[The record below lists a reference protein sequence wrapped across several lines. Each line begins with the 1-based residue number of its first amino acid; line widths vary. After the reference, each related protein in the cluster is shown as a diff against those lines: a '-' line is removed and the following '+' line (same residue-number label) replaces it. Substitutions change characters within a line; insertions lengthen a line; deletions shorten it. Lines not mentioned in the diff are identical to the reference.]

1 MSWQSELACW
11 LLRRQVRPKTL
22 SPVIDVQGTRALA
35 ERRRPFQTRV
45 PAGWQLRECYGAAD
59 APRGEW
65 LEPVNERAAPTLLY
79 FHGGG
84 YYFCSPATHR
94 PLVFALTAKRA
105 GARSFS
111 VDYRLA
117 PEAPFPAAHEDALA
131 AYAALLEAG
140 VDPATIVLGG
150 DSAGGGLA
158 LALLVALRDR
168 GTPLPAGAVLFSPWT
183 DLAAT
188 GETLRSNDGADP
200 MFAGAALGR
209 AARLYIGDASPTDP
223 YLSPLYADP
232 AGLPPLLIQAGSTEV
247 LLDDSRR
254 FAERARAAGVEVDL
268 QVWPRM
274 PHVWQMAV
282 PFMPEARR
290 ALDDAAAFVRGAAS
304 AGRARLRW
312 RSPDRRPRRAP
323 CRICARAGAR

>member
-1 MSWQSELACW
+1 
-11 LLRRQVRPKTL
+11 
-22 SPVIDVQGTRALA
+22 
-35 ERRRPFQTRV
+35 
-45 PAGWQLRECYGAAD
+45 
-59 APRGEW
+59 
-65 LEPVNERAAPTLLY
+65 
-79 FHGGG
+79 
-84 YYFCSPATHR
+84 
-94 PLVFALTAKRA
+94 
-105 GARSFS
+105 
-111 VDYRLA
+111 
-117 PEAPFPAAHEDALA
+117 
-131 AYAALLEAG
+131 
-140 VDPATIVLGG
+140 
-150 DSAGGGLA
+150 GGGLA

-168 GTPLPAGAVLFSPWT
+168 GAPLPAGAVLFSPWT

-223 YLSPLYADP
+223 YVSPLYADP

-290 ALDDAAAFVRGAAS
+290 ALDDAAAFVRGAA
-304 AGRARLRW
+304 A
-312 RSPDRRPRRAP
+312 PPREAQVA
-323 CRICARAGAR
+323 IA

>member
-94 PLVFALTAKRA
+94 PLVFALTAKA

-168 GTPLPAGAVLFSPWT
+168 GAPLPAGAVLFSPGPTWPPPARRC
-183 DLAAT
+183 AAT
-188 GETLRSNDGADP
+188 TAPTRCSPAP
-200 MFAGAALGR
+200 RWVAPR
-209 AARLYIGDASPTDP
+209 ACTSAT
-223 YLSPLYADP
+223 
-232 AGLPPLLIQAGSTEV
+232 
-247 LLDDSRR
+247 
-254 FAERARAAGVEVDL
+254 RAR
-268 QVWPRM
+268 PIPMYRRSM
-274 PHVWQMAV
+274 PI
-282 PFMPEARR
+282 RR
-290 ALDDAAAFVRGAAS
+290 AC
-304 AGRARLRW
+304 
-312 RSPDRRPRRAP
+312 RR
-323 CRICARAGAR
+323 C

>member
-1 MSWQSELACW
+1 MSWQSTFACW
-11 LLRRQVRPKTL
+11 LLRRQIRPKTL
-22 SPVIDVQGTRALA
+22 SPVIDVAGTRVLA
-35 ERRRPFQTRV
+35 ARRRVLPTRP
-45 PAGWQLRECYGAAD
+45 PAGWRLREQGGAGDIDGHGGAGTD
-59 APRGEW
+59 GAPRGEW
-65 LEPVNERAAPTLLY
+65 LEPADGRAVPTLLY

-94 PLVFALTAKRA
+94 PLVFALSRKL

-117 PEAPFPAAHEDALA
+117 PEHPFPAAHDDALA

-140 VDPATIVLGG
+140 VDPGSILIGG

-168 GTPLPAGAVLFSPWT
+168 GAPLPAGALLFSPWT

-188 GETLRSNDGADP
+188 GDTLRSNDGLDP
-200 MFAGAALGR
+200 MFSGAALGR
-209 AARLYIGDASPTDP
+209 AARLYIGGASPTEP

-232 AGLPPLLIQAGSTEV
+232 AGLPPLLIQVGSTEV

-254 FAERARAAGVEVDL
+254 FAERARAAGVDTEL
-268 QVWPRM
+268 QVWPGM

-282 PFMPEARR
+282 PFMPEASR
-290 ALDDAAAFVRGAAS
+290 ALDQAAAFGRRLVERPAQPVAA
-304 AGRARLRW
+304 
-312 RSPDRRPRRAP
+312 
-323 CRICARAGAR
+323 

>member
-1 MSWQSELACW
+1 MSWQSTFACW
-11 LLRRQVRPKTL
+11 LLRRQIRPKTL
-22 SPVIDVQGTRALA
+22 SPVIDVAGTRVLA
-35 ERRRPFQTRV
+35 ARRRVLPTRPPV
-45 PAGWQLRECYGAAD
+45 GWRLREQGGAGDIDGHVGTRTDD

-65 LEPVNERAAPTLLY
+65 LEPADGRAAPTLLY

-94 PLVFALTAKRA
+94 PLVFALSRKL

-117 PEAPFPAAHEDALA
+117 PEHPFPAAHDDALA
-131 AYAALLEAG
+131 AYAALLAAG
-140 VDPATIVLGG
+140 VGPGSILIGG

-168 GTPLPAGAVLFSPWT
+168 GVPLPAGALLFSPWT

-188 GETLRSNDGADP
+188 GDTLRSNDGLDP
-200 MFAGAALGR
+200 MFSGAALGR
-209 AARLYIGDASPTDP
+209 AARLYIGGASPTDP

-232 AGLPPLLIQAGSTEV
+232 AGLPPLLIQVGSTEV

-254 FAERARAAGVEVDL
+254 FAEHARAAGVDTEL
-268 QVWPRM
+268 QIWSGM

-282 PFMPEARR
+282 PFMPEASR
-290 ALDDAAAFVRGAAS
+290 ALDQAAAFGRRLVERPAQPVAA
-304 AGRARLRW
+304 
-312 RSPDRRPRRAP
+312 
-323 CRICARAGAR
+323 

>member
-22 SPVIDVQGTRALA
+22 SPVIDVPGTRALA

-65 LEPVNERAAPTLLY
+65 LEPVNGRATPTLLY

-94 PLVFALTAKRA
+94 PLVFALTAKA

-168 GTPLPAGAVLFSPWT
+168 GAPLPAGAVLFSPWT

-209 AARLYIGDASPTDP
+209 AARLYVGDASPTDP
-223 YLSPLYADP
+223 YVSPLYADP

-290 ALDDAAAFVRGAAS
+290 ALDDAAAFVRGAA
-304 AGRARLRW
+304 A
-312 RSPDRRPRRAP
+312 PPREAQVA
-323 CRICARAGAR
+323 IA

>member
-1 MSWQSELACW
+1 MSWQSTFACW
-11 LLRRQVRPKTL
+11 LLRRQIRPKTL
-22 SPVIDVQGTRALA
+22 SPVIDVTQARVLA
-35 ERRRPFQTRV
+35 ARRRVLPTRP
-45 PAGWQLRECYGAAD
+45 PAGWRLRESGGARAD
-59 APRGEW
+59 GSPRGEW
-65 LEPVNERAAPTLLY
+65 LEPADGRATPTLLY

-94 PLVFALTAKRA
+94 PLVFALSRKL

-117 PEAPFPAAHEDALA
+117 PEHPFPAAHDDALA

-140 VDPATIVLGG
+140 VEPASILIGG

-168 GTPLPAGAVLFSPWT
+168 GAPLPAGALLFSPWT

-188 GETLRSNDGADP
+188 GDTLRSNDGLDP
-200 MFAGAALGR
+200 MFSGAALGR
-209 AARLYIGDASPTDP
+209 AARLYIGGASPTDP

-232 AGLPPLLIQAGSTEV
+232 AGLPPLLIQVGSTEV

-254 FAERARAAGVEVDL
+254 FAERAQAAGVATEL
-268 QVWPRM
+268 QIWPGM

-282 PFMPEARR
+282 PFMPEASR
-290 ALDDAAAFVRGAAS
+290 ALDQAAAFGRRLVERAAQ
-304 AGRARLRW
+304 
-312 RSPDRRPRRAP
+312 PAP
-323 CRICARAGAR
+323 VAA

>member
-22 SPVIDVQGTRALA
+22 SPVIDVQGTRVLA
-35 ERRRPFQTRV
+35 ERRRPFSTRV
-45 PAGWQLRECYGAAD
+45 PAGWRLRECYGAAD

-65 LEPVNERAAPTLLY
+65 LEPANGHAAPTLLY

-84 YYFCSPATHR
+84 YYFCSPTTHR
-94 PLVFALTAKRA
+94 PLVFALTAKA

-117 PEAPFPAAHEDALA
+117 PETPFPAAHDDALA

-168 GTPLPAGAVLFSPWT
+168 NVPLPAGAVLFSPWT

-223 YLSPLYADP
+223 YVSPLYADP

-254 FAERARAAGVEVDL
+254 FAESARAAGVEVDL

-290 ALDDAAAFVRGAAS
+290 ALDDAAAFVRDVAAPP
-304 AGRARLRW
+304 RA
-312 RSPDRRPRRAP
+312 AQ
-323 CRICARAGAR
+323 IAIA